1 MSEVINKIKPAPTS
15 EKTTSQASD
24 MDWNQLAGAEKKPSN
39 KWLELAKKHLIHKQ
53 AGRWFAGMV
62 IVPWALAATY
72 YTGFASDRF
81 VSETSFMVEKNDG
94 GSTGV
99 EGFSLLGMA
108 PQAGNDQK
116 ILEAFITSPDMML
129 YLDEQIDLKQHYT
142 VSADWISRLPEDA
155 SYETFLQYY
164 RDHLRVRYNDT
175 NGLLELEVQ
184 GFSPEFAQTLAENIL
199 SRSEAFVNQI
209 SHELAG
215 EQLSFVQGEV
225 KLSEQRLKEMTAELL
240 AFQNETGLL
249 SATEQGAALNGILN
263 ELQAELV
270 RNQTELQTL
279 TSYLNSKSPQVVALK
294 QRIDA
299 LQQQL
304 TSETEKLTDS
314 NTVSIND
321 LAARQQELQLE
332 LDLATR
338 AYSSALV
345 ALESARTEAS
355 RKLKQ
360 LVVISSPQLSE
371 DAKYPRVAYALTN
384 ILLILLAIYALVR
397 MIRATVREHRD

>member
-1 MSEVINKIKPAPTS
+1 MSEVISKTKPALSPDN
-15 EKTTSQASD
+15 TTAQASD
-24 MDWNQLAGAEKKPSN
+24 VDWNHLAGAKKKQPN
-39 KWLELAKKHLIHKQ
+39 KWLKLAKKHLIDKQ
-53 AGRWFAGMV
+53 AGRWFVGMV
-62 IVPWALAATY
+62 IVPWALATTY
-72 YTGFASDRF
+72 YTGLASERF

-94 GSTGV
+94 GSQGM

-108 PQAGNDQK
+108 SQVGNDQK

-129 YLDEQIDLKQHYT
+129 YLDKKIGLKQHYT
-142 VSADWISRLPEDA
+142 ESADWLSRLPKDA

-175 NGLLELEVQ
+175 NGLLELEMQ
-184 GFSPEFAQTLAENIL
+184 GFSPEFAQTLAQNIL
-199 SRSEAFVNQI
+199 LRSEAFVNQI

-249 SATEQGAALNGILN
+249 SATEQGATLNGILN

-304 TSETEKLTDS
+304 TTETEKLTDS
-314 NTVSIND
+314 SATSIND

-332 LDLATR
+332 LDLATK
-338 AYSSALV
+338 AYSSALI
-345 ALESARTEAS
+345 ALEGARTEAS

-384 ILLILLAIYALVR
+384 ILLILLAIFGLLR
-397 MIRATVREHRD
+397 MIRATIREHRD